1 MSWMT
6 AQSCELEQA
15 MSQQLY
21 NKRDTRECL
30 LSCSLVTLPVY
41 SMRQGQNSL
50 THKHAPMTAPR
61 DLACVRGMKI
71 NRHWSRHA
79 FRNNPKAQYTFKSL
93 LVHGILQFTML
104 ITLRCALHRCS
115 SRDIRRWKLCLL
127 HCGAEHQ
134 EQNTSTA
141 AVQQITM
148 ASQHRKTVRCCSTT
162 REPKHEE
169 AEASSPTACRDS

>member
-115 SRDIRRWKLCLL
+115 SRDIRRWKLCSKERWPRETTLRNKGRHICVVHNNDSFAAKVTSPMLL
-127 HCGAEHQ
+127 HYPRTDAPGCG
-134 EQNTSTA
+134 
-141 AVQQITM
+141 
-148 ASQHRKTVRCCSTT
+148 
-162 REPKHEE
+162 
-169 AEASSPTACRDS
+169 